1 MIKTK
6 YATSIDFTRVLCN
19 EICFLS
25 LHRHESI
32 ILMARWSTDRSSYDV
47 VAYCRSTRYDSF
59 SSFMLLS
66 PPPSINHRYNHPFNR
81 RVYNAIITYRFRSRL
96 LVLSMYH
103 GNRSR
108 INRTGN
114 EFSVLEKRR
123 KQSIGRA
130 QMARPDR
137 LSFGHA
143 HYVRVSICPVHSFS
157 VVRTIRCSLCYV
169 LLYPSK
175 MLIKSLIIDFNPWLQ
190 VSWWKE
196 NKLYF

>member
-1 MIKTK
+1 M
-6 YATSIDFTRVLCN
+6 
-19 EICFLS
+19 E
-25 LHRHESI
+25 H
-32 ILMARWSTDRSSYDV
+32 MDRSSYDV

-130 QMARPDR
+130 QMARPDFR
-137 LSFGHA
+137 SGMRVTYASLSVLFTLSRSFA
-143 HYVRVSICPVHSFS
+143 RFVALSVMFCYIYPKCSSIKF
-157 VVRTIRCSLCYV
+157 
-169 LLYPSK
+169 
-175 MLIKSLIIDFNPWLQ
+175 LIIDFNL
-190 VSWWKE
+190 
-196 NKLYF
+196 